1 MKPSPDD
8 SFAAGATY
16 TLFSAVAL
24 SLSGL
29 LGKIGGEQFSFFAL
43 VFWRFFSAFLLCLFL
58 LASLGRLKVSAGAS
72 NFKMNFFRSFLT
84 LGSQGSFYYYI
95 QTNSLFNGMTLLNTG
110 PLFIPVIEW
119 AILRKH
125 VGKSS
130 WIAVIVCFL
139 GVLCILQPDRTI
151 FSYASLIGLSSGLFQ
166 GASQTLF
173 DVTSK
178 EERFDLGILILM
190 FFCAAISFIPYLFS
204 DATWEMGKGFSRS
217 TLWLVLF
224 LGIVSLLNQFTR
236 AAAYRK
242 ATPSRVSPFLYFSV
256 PFAGLFDWFM
266 FGTLPNLLSV
276 IGMIL
281 VIGGGLLK
289 IYLRR
294 KILEKK

>member
-204 DATWEMGKGFSRS
+204 ASSLSSTNSREPQRTEKPLPPAS
-217 TLWLVLF
+217 PRSS
-224 LGIVSLLNQFTR
+224 I
-236 AAAYRK
+236 
-242 ATPSRVSPFLYFSV
+242 SPFLSPAFSIGSCSE
-256 PFAGLFDWFM
+256 PF
-266 FGTLPNLLSV
+266 P
-276 IGMIL
+276 
-281 VIGGGLLK
+281 
-289 IYLRR
+289 IYSPSSA
-294 KILEKK
+294 